1 VTYATRPEGALSMG
15 QTLASMATWIRREGI
30 WIEHALEEGDAL
42 DDVCLMTAI
51 AIVAA
56 SLLAVL
62 ILVADII

>member
-1 VTYATRPEGALSMG
+1 MG
-15 QTLASMATWIRREGI
+15 HTLDSMATWIRSEGI

-51 AIVAA
+51 AIIAA

-62 ILVADII
+62 ILLADII